1 MQYLLYQF
9 SSQQSVGHLLVMDNT
24 NKYEMRHSMI
34 GQRAPDFSARSSKG
48 QLSLSAFEG
57 SWTMLFCH
65 PADFTPVCTTEFIE
79 MARRKDEFDALGVE
93 LLGLSVDSV
102 YSHISWLDWIR
113 DKIGVN
119 VEFPVIEDLS
129 MEVANAYGMLD
140 PTSRTT
146 ATVRACY
153 FIDPDQIF
161 QAVIYYPMYVGRSID
176 ELLRVQKALIDTHHN
191 ELSTPA
197 NWQPG
202 DKYLRSSL
210 DMNAMEAND
219 WLASAIS
226 ERVDG

>member
-1 MQYLLYQF
+1 
-9 SSQQSVGHLLVMDNT
+9 MDNA
-24 NKYEMRHSMI
+24 NKYEMHHSMI

-48 QLSLSAFEG
+48 PVSLSAFEG

-79 MARRKDEFDALGVE
+79 MARRKDEFDDLGVE

-102 YSHISWLDWIR
+102 YSHISWLEWIR

-153 FIDPDQIF
+153 FIDPDQII
-161 QAVIYYPMYVGRSID
+161 QAVIHYPMYVGRSID
-176 ELLRVQKALIDTHHN
+176 ELLRVQKALIDTHNN

-202 DKYLRSSL
+202 DKYLKSSL
-210 DMNAMEAND
+210 DMNAMEANG
-219 WLASAIS
+219 WLASAIN

>member
-129 MEVANAYGMLD
+129 MEVAKAYGMLD

-153 FIDPDQIF
+153 FIDPDQII
-161 QAVIYYPMYVGRSID
+161 QAVIHYPMYVGRSID

-210 DMNAMEAND
+210 DMNTMEAND